1 MENTE
6 NSNQRLLLILQAD
19 AATLAEV
26 DRVLA
31 GKGNSSPAQPT
42 DRRLLTFSAVA
53 RELGISRATA
63 HRMVADGRLPVT
75 ETRAGRRRIP
85 SAAVSALVEGRV
97 LDGRNRLRA
106 YEQGGV

>member
-1 MENTE
+1 METTT
-6 NSNQRLLLILQAD
+6 NSNHRLILILQAD

-31 GKGNSSPAQPT
+31 GKGRSNALQSP
-42 DRRLLTFSAVA
+42 DRRLLTITAVA

-63 HRMVADGRLPVT
+63 HRMAADGRLPIV

-85 SAAVSALVEGRV
+85 SAALTDYAAGRA
-97 LDGRNRLRA
+97 R
-106 YEQGGV
+106 